1 MYDSMVNKRPSALF
15 RDGSGLSKTI
25 FLSFTDHG
33 EVKIGQLSSPDALKK
48 EVGTYKACAEC
59 SSLNKTSSALCSKSI
74 DKAPCEVGPLNSKG
88 K

>member
-1 MYDSMVNKRPSALF
+1 MNKRPSVLMN
-15 RDGSGLSKTI
+15 DGSGYLENILLASQITEKCV
-25 FLSFTDHG
+25 LVRPAVLL
-33 EVKIGQLSSPDALKK
+33 EK
-48 EVGTYKACAEC
+48 EVGTYKACVEC